1 MSSKKRQP
9 KREMGQAR
17 MLRMS
22 GDLENRVRAYQKRLR
37 DEQGIET
44 SFSSAVRT
52 LIEQGLK
59 TT

>member
-1 MSSKKRQP
+1 
-9 KREMGQAR
+9 